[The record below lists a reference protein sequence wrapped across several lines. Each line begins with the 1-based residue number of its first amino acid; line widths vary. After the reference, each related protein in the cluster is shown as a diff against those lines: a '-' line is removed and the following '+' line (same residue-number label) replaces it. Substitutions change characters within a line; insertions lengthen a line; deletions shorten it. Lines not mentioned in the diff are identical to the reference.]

1 MQHTIPHPERP
12 LIPLDFVGT
21 LAAAG
26 LVLFAGYALQR
37 RVRPLARHNIPAP
50 VIGGLLVALAVTAL
64 RAAGH
69 QPVSFDTTLQAP
81 LMIAFFT
88 SIGFGA
94 SVPLLRS
101 GGPAVALFLGLAT
114 AVAVLQNVVGALVA
128 AGLGVPP
135 LLGVLAGSVTLT
147 GGPATGLAFAPLFEQ
162 AGVKGAASLA
172 VASAMVGIVTGGILG
187 GPIGTF
193 LIERRRLRPAGR
205 AASPAHPG
213 AVTAGDAVLALEP
226 PDPVPPALAGEDP
239 GAHALLKGVVSLLAA
254 MAVGSWISGGFTA
267 LGITLPAYIGAML
280 AAAALRNLDDVTGWI
295 RLPHRLLDDLGNAAL
310 ALFIAMA
317 LMTLRLWEIANL
329 ALPLAVILAVQVLLI
344 ALVCFWPTFRLMG
357 RDYDAAVMSSGFCG
371 FMLGTTA
378 NAMANMGVL
387 TEKYGPAPRAYLVV
401 PMVGAFFID
410 FTNAVIITAFL
421 NL

>member
-1 MQHTIPHPERP
+1 
-12 LIPLDFVGT
+12 LIKLDFVST
-21 LAAAG
+21 LASAG
-26 LVLFAGYALQR
+26 LVLFGGYALVR
-37 RVRPLARHNIPAP
+37 RLPFLARYNVPAP
-50 VIGGLLVALAVTAL
+50 VVGGLAVALAVTGTRLGGLDAV
-64 RAAGH
+64 A
-69 QPVSFDTTLQAP
+69 FDTTLQSP
-81 LMIAFFT
+81 LMVAFFT

-101 GGPAVALFLGLAT
+101 GGPAVAVFLTLAT
-114 AVAVLQNVVGALVA
+114 AVAIVQNLAGAAVA

-162 AGVKGAASLA
+162 AGVKGAATLA
-172 VASAMVGIVTGGILG
+172 VASAMVGIVTGGIIG

-205 AASPAHPG
+205 AAAPSSAD
-213 AVTAGDAVLALEP
+213 ALTAGDAVLALEK

-239 GAHALLKGVVSLLAA
+239 GARALLKGVVSLLAA
-254 MAVGSWISGGFTA
+254 MAVGSWIGAGFTA
-267 LGITLPAYIGAML
+267 AGATLPAYIGAML

-295 RLPHRLLDDLGNAAL
+295 GLPHRLLDDLGNAAL

-329 ALPLAVILAVQVLLI
+329 ALPLAVILAVQVSLVA
-344 ALVCFWPTFRLMG
+344 ALCFWPTFRLMG

-410 FTNAVIITAFL
+410 FTNAIIITAFL
-421 NL
+421 NFFQ

>member
-1 MQHTIPHPERP
+1 VPPGARA
-12 LIPLDFVGT
+12 LINLDFVGT

-26 LVLFAGYALQR
+26 LVLFTGYGLQR
-37 RVRPLARHNIPAP
+37 RVRPLARYNIPAP

-64 RAAGH
+64 RGVGY

-101 GGPAVALFLGLAT
+101 GGPAVALFLALAT
-114 AVAVLQNVVGALVA
+114 VVAVLQNVVGAMVA

-172 VASAMVGIVTGGILG
+172 VAAAMVGIVSGGIIG

-205 AASPAHPG
+205 TASPAHSE

-226 PDPVPPALAGEDP
+226 PDPQPAPAAAGEDP
-239 GAHALLKGVVSLLAA
+239 GARALLKGVVSLLAA
-254 MAVGSWISGGFTA
+254 MAVGSWISAGFTA

-329 ALPLAVILAVQVLLI
+329 ALPLAAILAVQVLLI

-357 RDYDAAVMSSGFCG
+357 HDYDAAVMSSGFCG

-421 NL
+421 NLWR

>member
-1 MQHTIPHPERP
+1 

-26 LVLFAGYALQR
+26 LVLFVGYGLQR
-37 RVRPLARHNIPAP
+37 RVRPLARYNIPAP
-50 VIGGLLVALAVTAL
+50 VIGGLLVAVAVTAL

-69 QPVSFDTTLQAP
+69 EPVRFDTTLQPP

-101 GGPAVALFLGLAT
+101 GGPAVAVFLGLAT
-114 AVAVLQNVVGALVA
+114 VVAILQNLAGAVVA
-128 AGLGVPP
+128 ASLGVPP
-135 LLGVLAGSVTLT
+135 LLGVLAGSVALT
-147 GGPATGLAFAPLFEQ
+147 GGPATALAFAPLFEE
-162 AGVKGAASLA
+162 AGVTGAATLG
-172 VASAMVGIVTGGILG
+172 VASAMVGIVSGGIIG

-193 LIERRRLRPAGR
+193 LIERRRLRPSAGTSV
-205 AASPAHPG
+205 AAPPA
-213 AVTAGDAVLALEP
+213 AATAADAVLALEA

-239 GAHALLKGVVSLLAA
+239 GARALLKGVVSLLAA
-254 MAVGSWISGGFTA
+254 MAVGTWIGAAFSA
-267 LGITLPAYIGAML
+267 LGLTLPGYIGAML
-280 AAAALRNLDDVTGWI
+280 TAAALRNLDDVTGWI

-329 ALPLAVILAVQVLLI
+329 ALPLAAILAVQVLLI

-387 TEKYGPAPRAYLVV
+387 AEKYGPAPRAYLVV

-421 NL
+421 NVWR

>member
-1 MQHTIPHPERP
+1 MP
-12 LIPLDFVGT
+12 LLSR
-21 LAAAG
+21 
-26 LVLFAGYALQR
+26 Y
-37 RVRPLARHNIPAP
+37 NIPAP
-50 VIGGLLVALAVTAL
+50 VIGGLLVALAITGL
-64 RAAGH
+64 RAAGQ
-69 QPVSFDTTLQAP
+69 QPVAFDTTLQTP

-101 GGPAVALFLGLAT
+101 GGPAVAVFLALAT
-114 AVAVLQNVVGALVA
+114 VVAVLQNVAGALVA

-162 AGVKGAASLA
+162 AGVEGAATLA
-172 VASAMVGIVTGGILG
+172 VAAAMVGIVSGGIIG

-193 LIERRRLRPAGR
+193 LIERHRLRPAGG
-205 AASPAHPG
+205 AAG
-213 AVTAGDAVLALEP
+213 
-226 PDPVPPALAGEDP
+226 PVPATADPALAFEAPDPPLAPAAAVEDP
-239 GAHALLKGVVSLLAA
+239 GARALLKGVVSLLAA
-254 MAVGSWISGGFTA
+254 MAVGSWISAGFTA

-280 AAAALRNLDDVTGWI
+280 AAAALRNLDDATGWV

-329 ALPLAVILAVQVLLI
+329 ALPLAAILAVQVALIGLL
-344 ALVCFWPTFRLMG
+344 CFWPTFRLMG

-410 FTNAVIITAFL
+410 FTNALIITAFL
-421 NL
+421 NLWR